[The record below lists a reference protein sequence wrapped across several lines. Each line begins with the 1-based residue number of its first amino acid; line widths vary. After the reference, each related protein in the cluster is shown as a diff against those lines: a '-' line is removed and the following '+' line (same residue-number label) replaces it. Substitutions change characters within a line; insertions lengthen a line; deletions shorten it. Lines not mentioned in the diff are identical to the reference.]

1 MPNSFPEPVRL
12 GVVGAGRIAQVAHLP
27 AIMHASSVELIGV
40 YDPSAF
46 LRDGV
51 ARLYESTSF
60 PSLHAVLDDPRIEAV
75 VIAAPDRVHA
85 SATLECLR
93 AGKHVLVEK
102 PIATS
107 VADAETVVNAMR
119 DTGLVVQV
127 GAMKRHDPGVRSAAR
142 ATRERIGR
150 IISATF
156 WYRVMG
162 SLRPSTEATYFPRML
177 VDPAV
182 RSTENA
188 HRANRETY
196 LLATH
201 GAHIFDTLR
210 NFCGTPSSV
219 MARHAQVNLDHVW
232 HGMATLAQSG
242 LAHFEIVVDAHAE
255 WSEGLN
261 IFGERG
267 SVTVRTPF
275 PVTLQ
280 ASYVEVFDEATG
292 IAERPVFGDTNPYKL
307 QLDAFAHSVR
317 TGAPTAPDAVDGL
330 EAVRLIEATK
340 LSTDAGGSWI
350 KMQ

>member
-1 MPNSFPEPVRL
+1 MPNSPPEPVRL
-12 GVVGAGRIAQVAHLP
+12 GILGAGRIAQVAHLP
-27 AIMHASSVELIGV
+27 AFRHASSVELIGI

-46 LRDGV
+46 LRDGI
-51 ARLYESTSF
+51 ARVHETTSF
-60 PSLHAVLDDPRIEAV
+60 QSLQALLDDPRIEAV
-75 VIAAPDRVHA
+75 VIAAPDRFHA
-85 SATLECLR
+85 STTVECLR

-102 PIATS
+102 PLAPT
-107 VADAETVVNAMR
+107 VAEAETVERALR

-127 GAMKRHDPGVRSAAR
+127 GAMKRHDPGVRFAAR

-150 IISATF
+150 IISATL

-162 SLRPSTEATYFPRML
+162 SLRPSTEATYFPRIL

-182 RSTENA
+182 RAAENA
-188 HRANRETY
+188 HRANRQAY

-201 GAHIFDTLR
+201 GAHIFDTFR
-210 NFCGTPSSV
+210 NFCGTPTSV
-219 MARHAQVNLDHVW
+219 MARHAQVNSSHVW
-232 HGMATLAQSG
+232 HGMATLAESG
-242 LAHFEIVVDAHAE
+242 LAHFEIVVDVHSE
-255 WSEGLN
+255 WSEGLT

-317 TGAPTAPDAVDGL
+317 TGAPAVPDAFDGL

-340 LSTDAGGSWI
+340 LSTDADGLWVQ
-350 KMQ
+350 MQ